1 MTEND
6 HSITVS
12 SIDESISML
21 EQYLD
26 AEKLAPLLSVLREL
40 AKNRNDGALLA
51 RLSEVVDNLG
61 MLQGAV
67 LTYAPI
73 IAGFLSDDPFSD
85 YDSRKPPRDA
95 PQTS

>member
-1 MTEND
+1 MTETD
-6 HSITVS
+6 RSVEAS
-12 SIDESISML
+12 KIDESISML

-26 AEKLAPLLSVLREL
+26 ADELAPLLSVLREL
-40 AKNRNDGALLA
+40 AKNPDDDALLT

-85 YDSRKPPRDA
+85 
-95 PQTS
+95 

>member
-1 MTEND
+1 MTETD
-6 HSITVS
+6 HRVNASR
-12 SIDESISML
+12 IDESISML

-26 AEKLAPLLSVLREL
+26 AEELAPLLSVLREL
-40 AKNRNDGALLA
+40 AKNPDDGAPLD
-51 RLSEVVDNLG
+51 RVSEVFDNLG

-85 YDSRKPPRDA
+85 
-95 PQTS
+95 

>member
-1 MTEND
+1 MTETD
-6 HSITVS
+6 HSVEASKIG
-12 SIDESISML
+12 ESISML

-26 AEKLAPLLSVLREL
+26 AEALAPLLSVLREL
-40 AKNRNDGALLA
+40 AKNPDDDALLT

-61 MLQGAV
+61 ILQGAV

-85 YDSRKPPRDA
+85 
-95 PQTS
+95 

>member
-6 HSITVS
+6 HSINAS
-12 SIDESISML
+12 SIEQSISML

-26 AEKLAPLLSVLREL
+26 AEQLAPLLSVLREL
-40 AKNRNDGALLA
+40 AKNPDDGALVA

-85 YDSRKPPRDA
+85 YG
-95 PQTS
+95 

>member
-1 MTEND
+1 MTETD
-6 HSITVS
+6 HSVEAS
-12 SIDESISML
+12 KIDESISML

-26 AEKLAPLLSVLREL
+26 AEELAPLLSVLREL
-40 AKNRNDGALLA
+40 AKNPDDGALLT
-51 RLSEVVDNLG
+51 RLSDVVDNLG

-85 YDSRKPPRDA
+85 
-95 PQTS
+95 

>member
-1 MTEND
+1 MTETD
-6 HSITVS
+6 RSVEAS
-12 SIDESISML
+12 KIDESISML

-26 AEKLAPLLSVLREL
+26 AEELAPLLSVLREL
-40 AKNRNDGALLA
+40 AKNPDDGALLT
-51 RLSEVVDNLG
+51 RLSDVVDNLG

-85 YDSRKPPRDA
+85 
-95 PQTS
+95 

>member
-1 MTEND
+1 MTEPD
-6 HSITVS
+6 HSVEAS
-12 SIDESISML
+12 QIDESISML

-26 AEKLAPLLSVLREL
+26 ADELAPLLSVLREL
-40 AKNRNDGALLA
+40 AKNPDDGALLT

-85 YDSRKPPRDA
+85 
-95 PQTS
+95 

>member
-1 MTEND
+1 MTSTD
-6 HSITVS
+6 HSVDAS
-12 SIDESISML
+12 SIEESISML

-26 AEKLAPLLSVLREL
+26 AKELAPLLSVLREL
-40 AKNRNDGALLA
+40 AKNPDDGALLA

-73 IAGFLSDDPFSD
+73 IAGYLSDDPFRD
-85 YDSRKPPRDA
+85 YD
-95 PQTS
+95 